1 MLGFRIYATALCLG
15 VLVLMELFLGYKVTL
30 FGTYVKPDWFLI
42 CGFLEEYQSC
52 NVYTVTPR
60 ERKGGLQKENV
71 CKFLDSESIE
81 WTYPWRYRMNRIYN

>member
-1 MLGFRIYATALCLG
+1 MLGLRIYATALCLG

-52 NVYTVTPR
+52 NVYTVTERGTQR
-60 ERKGGLQKENV
+60 EEGRVAERECLQV
-71 CKFLDSESIE
+71 SRF
-81 WTYPWRYRMNRIYN
+81 